1 MLARMAHSR
10 QNLTMFHLIATIA
23 TMISLQI
30 NPDSVTIAIDSP
42 VAHIWAEVEIGTGD
56 VVEWGT

>member
-1 MLARMAHSR
+1 MLARMAHTR
-10 QNLTMFHLIATIA
+10 QNLTMFKLIATIA

-30 NPDSVTIAIDSP
+30 NHDTVSIAIDSP
-42 VAHIWAEVEIGTGD
+42 LAHIWAEVEISTGD